1 MIEVEE
7 KNMYTGGIY
16 RIADEKILITVI
28 VISSEYLA
36 MKTDISNI
44 RAC

>member
-16 RIADEKILITVI
+16 RIRNKHGADSDKQE
-28 VISSEYLA
+28 
-36 MKTDISNI
+36 D
-44 RAC
+44 C